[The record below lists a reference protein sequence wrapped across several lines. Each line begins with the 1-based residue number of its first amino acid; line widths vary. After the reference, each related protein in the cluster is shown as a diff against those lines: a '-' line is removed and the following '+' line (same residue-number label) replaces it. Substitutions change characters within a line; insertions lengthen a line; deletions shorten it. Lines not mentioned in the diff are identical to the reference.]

1 MYTLSTV
8 TALSLLGV
16 CRGLRKTQHQT
27 ECRCRPGQA
36 RSLAPS
42 LKRQPKLSKVPRM
55 FKTHKSFACMLYK
68 FSGERPG
75 PPRRPGLSQIFHSTS
90 PIQKKVWSTP
100 GTFIKWGN
108 LLDDVDD
115 VKTEFH
121 AALGVVRSRVR
132 QTTDT
137 EIAVSQQLYPQTV
150 ILLIQI
156 NTTIHCHITHATLLL
171 T

>member
-55 FKTHKSFACMLYK
+55 FKTCLRLTCMLYK

-90 PIQKKVWSTP
+90 PIQKKFGP
-100 GTFIKWGN
+100 P
-108 LLDDVDD
+108 
-115 VKTEFH
+115 
-121 AALGVVRSRVR
+121 LGRS
-132 QTTDT
+132 
-137 EIAVSQQLYPQTV
+137 
-150 ILLIQI
+150 
-156 NTTIHCHITHATLLL
+156 
-171 T
+171 